1 MFPRKS
7 VLARLVVGMLS
18 LYLLLGCVLP
28 PTTPPA
34 TLPAENP
41 GEGATVNVAAMAR
54 LGETTQ
60 IEIQRFVETPSAG
73 YESAA
78 TLTDTA
84 LIEQIVDTL
93 DAALP
98 LSPRASCVE
107 SYRLIFTLESGS
119 VHTFGYLCEGSA
131 ENILRGDVPFLAEED
146 VQPPAQLRELI
157 EQQLTAD

>member
-7 VLARLVVGMLS
+7 VLARLVVGILS
-18 LYLLLGCVLP
+18 LYLLLGCMLP
-28 PTTPPA
+28 PTNSPA
-34 TLPAENP
+34 SSAD
-41 GEGATVNVAAMAR
+41 EGVTVNVAAMAR

-60 IEIQRFVETPSAG
+60 IEIERFVETPSAG
-73 YESAA
+73 YARAA
-78 TLTDTA
+78 IITDAA

-107 SYRLIFTLESGS
+107 SYRLIFTLESGNT
-119 VHTFGYLCEGSA
+119 HTFGYLCEGSA
-131 ENILRGDVPFLAEED
+131 ENVLRGDVPFLAEDD
-146 VQPPAQLRELI
+146 VQPPTQLRELI